1 MSCCQAR
8 PQDPVRTVHVVET
21 ALDHLKATYNL
32 QKPSETLEKVFEQ
45 THDVT
50 FEKQRHISTRH
61 FSSTSSSCSSV
72 DLFSFADCSSLLLS
86 GTDSSMVAFA
96 IISGEEMLAL
106 IMMTLDL
113 FC

>member
-8 PQDPVRTVHVVET
+8 PEDPVRPVHVVET

-32 QKPSETLEKVFEQ
+32 QKPSESFSEKVFEQ

-61 FSSTSSSCSSV
+61 ISSTSSSRSSV
-72 DLFSFADCSSLLLS
+72 DLFSFVDCSSLLLS

-96 IISGEEMLAL
+96 IISGRKYWR
-106 IMMTLDL
+106 
-113 FC
+113 